1 MCMKYT
7 ILTDIN
13 ECYSNSSDGAHSC
26 EQCAITP
33 KDHIT
38 VYVLLVTNSGMTVSH
53 VKVRLSIVAHACAF
67 IFSYIHANL

>member
-1 MCMKYT
+1 MSVTVTVVMVLIAVSK
-7 ILTDIN
+7 
-13 ECYSNSSDGAHSC
+13 
-26 EQCAITP
+26 CAITP